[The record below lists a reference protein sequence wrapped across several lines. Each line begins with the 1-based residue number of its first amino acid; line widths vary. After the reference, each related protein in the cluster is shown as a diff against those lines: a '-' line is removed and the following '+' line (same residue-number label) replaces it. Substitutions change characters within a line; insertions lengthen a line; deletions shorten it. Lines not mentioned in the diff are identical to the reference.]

1 MKTFV
6 FAVALTA
13 LSACAAMEEGP
24 DPAAG
29 IATSST
35 AFEAT
40 FNSGDAAGLAAL
52 YTADAALLP
61 PDMAQ
66 IDGREGIQALWQS
79 FMDAGISDIDVTT
92 VELEVHGT
100 SASEVGTY
108 TLTAP
113 DGKGGRVTVGGKYI
127 ILGQLGDDGVWRL
140 HRDIWNDNPA
150 E

>member
-6 FAVALTA
+6 FAAALTA

-29 IATSST
+29 IAASST

-79 FMDAGISDIDVTT
+79 FMDAA
-92 VELEVHGT
+92 
-100 SASEVGTY
+100 SASWARRARRCRNSATFTDPPIPAQGPFEGHV
-108 TLTAP
+108 ARAR
-113 DGKGGRVTVGGKYI
+113 RV
-127 ILGQLGDDGVWRL
+127 VW
-140 HRDIWNDNPA
+140 
-150 E
+150 